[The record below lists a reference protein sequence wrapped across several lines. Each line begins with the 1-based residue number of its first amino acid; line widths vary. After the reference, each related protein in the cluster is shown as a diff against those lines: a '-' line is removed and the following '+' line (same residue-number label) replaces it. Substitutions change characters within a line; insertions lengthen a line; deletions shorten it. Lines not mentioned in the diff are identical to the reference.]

1 MGSVFMY
8 TLNRELL
15 IFLTNILNMT
25 PSFAR
30 ALNLV
35 YSAYRARGTF
45 QVTAF
50 DILIFR
56 ILVKKYSEYP

>member
-8 TLNRELL
+8 TSNRELL

-50 DILIFR
+50 DIFIFR
-56 ILVKKYSEYP
+56 IFVNKL

>member
-8 TLNRELL
+8 TSSWELL

-35 YSAYRARGTF
+35 YSACRARGTF
-45 QVTAF
+45 QVIAF
-50 DILIFR
+50 DIFIFR

>member
-1 MGSVFMY
+1 
-8 TLNRELL
+8 
-15 IFLTNILNMT
+15 MT
-25 PSFAR
+25 PFFGH

-35 YSAYRARGTF
+35 YSAYDVRGTF

-56 ILVKKYSEYP
+56 ILVKKYSEYR

>member
-50 DILIFR
+50 DIFIFR

>member
-1 MGSVFMY
+1 MGFVFMY
-8 TLNRELL
+8 TPSWELL

-35 YSAYRARGTF
+35 YGAHRARGTF

-50 DILIFR
+50 DIFIFR
-56 ILVKKYSEYP
+56 ILVKNYSEYR

>member
-8 TLNRELL
+8 TSNRELL
-15 IFLTNILNMT
+15 IFLTNFLNMT

-45 QVTAF
+45 QVIAF
-50 DILIFR
+50 DIFIFR